1 MDQEIIEYI
10 RSCLECQKDKAT
22 RHKPYGLLSPLE
34 LPYTPWTSIAMDFI
48 TDLPLSE
55 DCDQLWVI
63 VDRFTKMAHFIPL
76 KKEQKTAEY
85 LVKIF
90 THEIWR
96 FHGIP
101 TDIISDRDSRFTL
114 TEWKQFLGILGVRPR
129 MSTSFHPQTDGQTER
144 INQTIEAYLRSFIN
158 YEMDN
163 WVGLLPMAEF
173 AYNNSVTQATGMSPF
188 YANYGRYPGC
198 TNPSN
203 TPTSDDMQEGY
214 INHLVS
220 VQGLVTRNLKATQ
233 ERMKKYADLKRRDAP
248 EFKIGDLVMLDG
260 RHIQTR
266 QPKDKLDHK
275 KHSHFAI
282 EKVISPTAMQLSL
295 PRKWKIHNTFHVSI
309 LEPYN
314 NGTRPPPDLLKIIE
328 EAGDIEGNEEWE
340 IEEILSSRKVKGKV
354 LYQVKWKGYPL
365 KKDHTE
371 EPYESFI
378 VGGLQSLQEFHSRNP
393 GMPRDQR
400 V

>member
-1 MDQEIIEYI
+1 LELQDGLLYRKGLLWVPENARNAILHTEHNRPVAGHFGQDKTIELTRWNFWWPKMDQEIIEYV

-34 LPYTPWTSIAMDFI
+34 LPYAPWTSIAMDFI

-76 KKEQKTAEY
+76 KKEQKMAEH

-90 THEIWR
+90 ACEIWR

-101 TDIISDRDSRFTL
+101 TDIISDRDSRFTS

-129 MSTSFHPQTDGQTER
+129 MTTSFHPQTDGQTER

-188 YANYGRYPGC
+188 FANYG
-198 TNPSN
+198 
-203 TPTSDDMQEGY
+203 
-214 INHLVS
+214 
-220 VQGLVTRNLKATQ
+220 
-233 ERMKKYADLKRRDAP
+233 
-248 EFKIGDLVMLDG
+248 
-260 RHIQTR
+260 
-266 QPKDKLDHK
+266 
-275 KHSHFAI
+275 
-282 EKVISPTAMQLSL
+282 
-295 PRKWKIHNTFHVSI
+295 
-309 LEPYN
+309 
-314 NGTRPPPDLLKIIE
+314 
-328 EAGDIEGNEEWE
+328 
-340 IEEILSSRKVKGKV
+340 
-354 LYQVKWKGYPL
+354 
-365 KKDHTE
+365 
-371 EPYESFI
+371 
-378 VGGLQSLQEFHSRNP
+378 
-393 GMPRDQR
+393 
-400 V
+400 